1 MQEPSSALVHRSAI
15 MRTFLDAAREA
26 AQRAADLLVEGESGT
41 GKETLAREIH
51 AASPR
56 RAGPFVAIRCG
67 EIPEAF
73 VEGELF
79 GSAQGEVLP
88 SAQRG
93 VPGLLARASGGTVYL
108 DEVWALPSGAQAA
121 LFAALETGLVTPVGG
136 RAQMPIDVRVIA
148 STTLRLDDLAD
159 EGRFDRQ
166 LLRRITSHRLRIPP
180 LRERPEDI
188 PVLVEHMLSRA
199 SPWGAQEPKGLAHGV
214 IDLLVAHPWPGNFR
228 ELMLVLDIARVQAG
242 QRALLEAIDLPRHL
256 RGTAD
261 G

>member
-1 MQEPSSALVHRSAI
+1 MQEPFSAMVHRSAI

-67 EIPEAF
+67 EIPDAL

-79 GSAQGEVLP
+79 GYAWGGVLP
-88 SAQRG
+88 PAHGG
-93 VPGLLARASGGTVYL
+93 VPGLLARASGGTAFL
-108 DEVWALPSGAQAA
+108 DEVWALPSETQAA
-121 LFAALETGLVTPVGG
+121 LLAALETRLVTPVGG
-136 RAQMPIDVRVIA
+136 RAQQPIDVRVIA

-166 LLRRITSHRLRIPP
+166 LLRRIASRRLRVPP

-199 SPWGAQEPKGLAHGV
+199 SPWGVQEPKGLAHGV

-228 ELMLVLDIARVQAG
+228 ELMLVLEIARAQVG
-242 QRALLEAIDLPRHL
+242 QRALLDVGDLPWHL
-256 RGTAD
+256 RKTGD
-261 G
+261 S